1 MTVLEKTG
9 AWPKPGSQSQNNHEK
24 DCWWRGAESNSP
36 ERHQVALCKARR
48 RKSVL
53 PVCGTISRLPVIHS
67 LNPCLIRGIF
77 EMYINWTRHVLL
89 GMVPYRCR
97 AWPEVFIKAS
107 VPHGKK
113 VRLSVKQ
120 IITLFFAFRRL
131 PRLTEA
137 AN

>member
-1 MTVLEKTG
+1 
-9 AWPKPGSQSQNNHEK
+9 
-24 DCWWRGAESNSP
+24 
-36 ERHQVALCKARR
+36 
-48 RKSVL
+48 
-53 PVCGTISRLPVIHS
+53 
-67 LNPCLIRGIF
+67 
-77 EMYINWTRHVLL
+77 MYINWTRHVLL

-131 PRLTEA
+131 PRLTEVQTKNLSA
-137 AN
+137 YEKILTLMSPYAGRVMPKTWYQPHGYPGKTLITSNTINT